1 MDSYSFQNKPLY
13 YSYHQGFLSKTPLTL
28 VKTIHRFMVSHEQ
41 TLNPD
46 YEKSLHPAVGPVR
59 TAVHLFACLPGSCQA
74 KRRLTRPPPR
84 SSALASSSSLFPR
97 CVVLC
102 RSPALL
108 YRLVPWFMH
117 LAGSFP
123 DAPDLPACVTGVTQ
137 RRARRKGSPASRVFE
152 YTLSRLMR
160 ALLDVWAGEGR
171 PGSLHLNLVG

>member
-59 TAVHLFACLPGSCQA
+59 SAVHLFACLPGSCQA

-97 CVVLC
+97 SVVLC

-108 YRLVPWFMH
+108 YRLVPCSCTWRALFLM
-117 LAGSFP
+117 LRTC
-123 DAPDLPACVTGVTQ
+123 LPA
-137 RRARRKGSPASRVFE
+137 SPAWRNAGPGEKVARPAVSLNTRFRVSWGLCLTF
-152 YTLSRLMR
+152 
-160 ALLDVWAGEGR
+160 GQGR
-171 PGSLHLNLVG
+171 DGQVHFIWTW